1 MVVNSNY
8 CPNSLISLSVCCRS
22 SIVSVMSWFWSIWTA
37 WRSDSGIPPNPA
49 ILTSLHG
56 AGPPAGSL
64 SHPQSPLLTF
74 LPSFCQSNPDPKAEG
89 RRWNKKKCRVELSAF
104 LPQTSKYVHPSV
116 SWLFFRFRIFSA
128 YFPQNCERFQS
139 LAWCGVVG
147 LALLAEIVGRF

>member
-1 MVVNSNY
+1 MNSNY

-37 WRSDSGIPPNPA
+37 WRSDSGIPPQSRHSD
-49 ILTSLHG
+49 LTAWSRTTGRLTLT
-56 AGPPAGSL
+56 PPITSAY
-64 SHPQSPLLTF
+64 LLTF
-74 LPSFCQSNPDPKAEG
+74 FLSSNPDPKAEG
-89 RRWNKKKCRVELSAF
+89 RRWNKKKSRVELSAF